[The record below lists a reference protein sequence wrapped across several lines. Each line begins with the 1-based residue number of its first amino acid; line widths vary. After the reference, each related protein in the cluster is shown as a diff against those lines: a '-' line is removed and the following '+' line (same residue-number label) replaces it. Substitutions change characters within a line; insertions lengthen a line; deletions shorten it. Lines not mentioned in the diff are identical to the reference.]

1 VVSPAPCPS
10 RQGSSRL
17 LPPSHDSS
25 PLGQRFDIGVR
36 TAPVRAYRIPP
47 ILFFNPSGRNLAGR
61 CIRPGPDGGGVA
73 AGGSAGVAG
82 RRGEARAAGAR
93 GGRKEARRGR
103 GGQPPD
109 GGGGADDGA
118 AHQGPPRR
126 VPRLRVQAQGELEVR
141 GFDTLSPFF
150 FILASMGG
158 SDPSLLVM
166 AFCHDSRG
174 GVVLDVRAVVLLFFS
189 SLRMF
194 EH

>member
-1 VVSPAPCPS
+1 VSVSS
-10 RQGSSRL
+10 RQLS
-17 LPPSHDSS
+17 PPSSVARLESPRSAIRHWSPNGAGPSVSDSADS
-25 PLGQRFDIGVR
+25 F
-36 TAPVRAYRIPP
+36 
-47 ILFFNPSGRNLAGR
+47 FFNPSGRNLAGR

-150 FILASMGG
+150 LFILASMGG

>member
-1 VVSPAPCPS
+1 LESERRRS
-10 RQGSSRL
+10 ERIGFR
-17 LPPSHDSS
+17 
-25 PLGQRFDIGVR
+25 RFF
-36 TAPVRAYRIPP
+36 
-47 ILFFNPSGRNLAGR
+47 FFNLSGRNLAGR

-118 AHQGPPRR
+118 AHQGRPRR

-150 FILASMGG
+150 FLFLRQWVALIL
-158 SDPSLLVM
+158 PYW
-166 AFCHDSRG
+166 
-174 GVVLDVRAVVLLFFS
+174 
-189 SLRMF
+189 
-194 EH
+194 